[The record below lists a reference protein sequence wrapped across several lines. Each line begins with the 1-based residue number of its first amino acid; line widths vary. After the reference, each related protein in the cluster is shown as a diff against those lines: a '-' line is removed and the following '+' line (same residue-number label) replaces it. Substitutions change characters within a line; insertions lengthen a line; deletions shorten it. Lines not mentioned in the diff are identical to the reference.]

1 MPCCPPCH
9 QDVARSAR
17 HRLSLSLS
25 GARCPSR
32 VLPRLSSLAAAAFI
46 PLHRSA
52 APARWLVLVLPG
64 QVPPTAVAARAGAP
78 TLSRAAAPW
87 PPSGAAPPTGT
98 RSCRVTP
105 AVSWLRAGR
114 PRHLLPELVA
124 ARRAAASPQ
133 RCRPRHLFIF
143 IETRSVPCPLLKF
156 MIVISHLY
164 ESEKKRAPVLILYFG
179 HSPTLEIYIK

>member
-17 HRLSLSLS
+17 HRLSLSLRS
-25 GARCPSR
+25 SLPKSRAAQALVARRCRLHSIAPERCPSPLAR
-32 VLPRLSSLAAAAFI
+32 PRTSRSGSANCRRRACRSSNAVARRCAMAAVRSSASHRNPELPRYPGRLLA
-46 PLHRSA
+46 P
-52 APARWLVLVLPG
+52 
-64 QVPPTAVAARAGAP
+64 
-78 TLSRAAAPW
+78 
-87 PPSGAAPPTGT
+87 
-98 RSCRVTP
+98 
-105 AVSWLRAGR
+105 
-114 PRHLLPELVA
+114 
-124 ARRAAASPQ
+124 RRAAASPQ